1 MNSLETI
8 QSPNHYEVLG
18 ADPSAT
24 LDQLEGLFRQLAEDA
39 DTKGDHSNVPRAIE
53 AFKVLRDPELR
64 QQYDQQLGD
73 QQSGSNAVE
82 QAAVEEVA
90 AEQVSA
96 IEAQVEEDFVDEAP
110 TSELTPEEEL
120 KLSPN
125 VLAEH
130 RRELLKMFYEKKR
143 KDIRNSGIAIGG
155 LDSIVS
161 YSYELLEFHLWVLAE
176 KKWVLREESGA
187 LSISA
192 SGCEAHEQN
201 LMDGIVKPGQ

>member
-64 QQYDQQLGD
+64 QQYDQQLGN

-96 IEAQVEEDFVDEAP
+96 VEAQVEEDFVDETP

>member
-64 QQYDQQLGD
+64 QQYDQQLGN

-110 TSELTPEEEL
+110 ASELTPEEEL

>member
-64 QQYDQQLGD
+64 QQYDQQLGN